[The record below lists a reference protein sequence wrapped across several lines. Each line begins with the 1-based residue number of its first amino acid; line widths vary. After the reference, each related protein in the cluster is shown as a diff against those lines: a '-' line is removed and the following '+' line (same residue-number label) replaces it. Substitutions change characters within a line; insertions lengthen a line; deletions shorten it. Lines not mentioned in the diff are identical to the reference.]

1 MKLSVKAYIISG
13 TVALLAI
20 IIYSY
25 VPQSIPV
32 DPNGKTSQPN
42 KSESGIAKPGNAT
55 PEKSAASQNS
65 NTKPIIAKE
74 GPKTSNDD
82 ENNNPKTTKSKE
94 PKLTR
99 KELTARALVVEKQA
113 NKRLGELT
121 QKLNLTEEQQ
131 DFIFPCLLYTSPSP
145 RD

>member
-42 KSESGIAKPGNAT
+42 KSESGVAKPENAT
-55 PEKSAASQNS
+55 PKKSAASQNS

-74 GPKTSNDD
+74 PIHIIDPVNGIFL
-82 ENNNPKTTKSKE
+82 NNP
-94 PKLTR
+94 P
-99 KELTARALVVEKQA
+99 
-113 NKRLGELT
+113 
-121 QKLNLTEEQQ
+121 
-131 DFIFPCLLYTSPSP
+131 IFLISCS
-145 RD
+145 